1 MEKSAIKAAYDK
13 AYFESLRGTKEG
25 IRIGTSPEYNY
36 YKNLALAGI
45 KLDDP
50 VMDVLK
56 PYESDFK
63 IACDPFTTA
72 NASCRSKVMVIVS
85 SILAKLDLLGHNQL
99 IKNAGI
105 NPDWI
110 IGHTDN
116 PCLGGLRFIRDIVRN
131 YDKIDTPVKKAER
144 EAQRKKQSEN
154 AMEKRRLAIVQ
165 KEAELAALKANDPF
179 GLYDKPPVKSHNL
192 TAKIRSS
199 MGISKLAPVH
209 HSKTAQRAALISSLS
224 KAKSK
229 IPNGKSS
236 KAVSKINNDPFG
248 IYKEKESSPELLK
261 FPKTNDLAGLF
272 GGKSQTK
279 RKGKKS
285 KKTRK
290 H

>member
-1 MEKSAIKAAYDK
+1 MEKPAIKAAYDK

-72 NASCRSKVMVIVS
+72 NGSCRSKVMVIVS

-144 EAQRKKQSEN
+144 EAQRKKQREN
-154 AMEKRRLAIVQ
+154 AIEKRRLAIAQ

-179 GLYDKPPVKSHNL
+179 GLYDKPPVHHTN
-192 TAKIRSS
+192 TA
-199 MGISKLAPVH
+199 L
-209 HSKTAQRAALISSLS
+209 RAAFASALS
-224 KAKSK
+224 KGKSK

-236 KAVSKINNDPFG
+236 KAVSKTNNDPFG

-261 FPKTNDLAGLF
+261 FTKTNDLAGLF